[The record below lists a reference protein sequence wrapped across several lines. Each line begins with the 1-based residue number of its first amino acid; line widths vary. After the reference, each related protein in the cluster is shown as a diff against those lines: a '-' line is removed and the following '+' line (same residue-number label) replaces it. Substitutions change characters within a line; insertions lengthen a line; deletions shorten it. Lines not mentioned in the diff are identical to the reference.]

1 MAPEKIR
8 NKVTEFSLLPLRNLV
23 VFPNQV
29 VPLFVGRAKSIQA
42 IEYAVSQKQRIVLA
56 VQKTSD
62 NLDPSVTDIATVGV
76 LAELVQILKLPDG
89 TTKILVEGVARVKI
103 EEFMQSDPFFKAKVF
118 EQILE
123 PAAPEA
129 VNTLMSTTIQKF
141 EDYVKSNKKIPSETL
156 LSVINTKDPVKL
168 SDLLTSYLM
177 VDHTEKQAILELNS
191 LTERFQKLIQLIDRE
206 VSAIKLDTQLQTKVK
221 DQISKV
227 QKEYFLKEKLK
238 TIQKELGEVAE
249 GDELSEYQEK
259 IKELALSEEVE
270 KKLTREL
277 ARLQKVPPASSEA
290 GVIRSYL
297 DWMVELP
304 WVKSPKSAIKLAEAK
319 NILDADHYGLKEVKE
334 RILEYLA
341 VYQLTGKI
349 RGSILCLVGPPGV
362 GKTSIGKSVARA
374 MNRPFDRIAL
384 GGVRDQAELRG
395 HRRTYVGAMPGRII
409 SALHRA
415 KANNPVIMLDEID
428 KMSTEY
434 QGDPSAALLEILDPS
449 QNVHFSDHYLD
460 APFDLSEVF
469 FIATANSIHHLPR
482 PLLDRLEI
490 IQLSGYTE
498 TEKIEII
505 KRHLWPAL
513 ATEHGL
519 APDDIKYTD
528 QSLLEIIRGYTK
540 EAGVRDLSRTLA
552 KIFRKAAT
560 QKLEET
566 PIVKSLNAEVIEEIL
581 GSPKYKYEQSVKHEV
596 GLVTGLAWTQNGGET
611 LTIEASVFKGRGALT
626 LTGHL
631 GEVMQES
638 AKAAFTYVRS
648 LASELG
654 MSEKLFR
661 SYDVHIHV
669 PEGAIPKDGPSAGVA
684 IVTALASAIFNIPV
698 RADVAMTG
706 EITLRGRV
714 MPIGGV
720 KEKLMAA
727 SRLGIKRVLLPLE
740 NKRDFKKLEPAIYQ
754 NLEVIFVESAKEVL
768 SLALVTPL
776 EPIKNSESE
785 DLPSFI
791 DSPPD
796 ELRI

>member
-1 MAPEKIR
+1 
-8 NKVTEFSLLPLRNLV
+8 
-23 VFPNQV
+23 
-29 VPLFVGRAKSIQA
+29 VGNDGQNGG
-42 IEYAVSQKQRIVLA
+42 RI
-56 VQKTSD
+56 
-62 NLDPSVTDIATVGV
+62 G
-76 LAELVQILKLPDG
+76 
-89 TTKILVEGVARVKI
+89 
-103 EEFMQSDPFFKAKVF
+103 
-118 EQILE
+118 
-123 PAAPEA
+123 
-129 VNTLMSTTIQKF
+129 
-141 EDYVKSNKKIPSETL
+141 
-156 LSVINTKDPVKL
+156 
-168 SDLLTSYLM
+168 
-177 VDHTEKQAILELNS
+177 H
-191 LTERFQKLIQLIDRE
+191 
-206 VSAIKLDTQLQTKVK
+206 
-221 DQISKV
+221 
-227 QKEYFLKEKLK
+227 
-238 TIQKELGEVAE
+238 
-249 GDELSEYQEK
+249 
-259 IKELALSEEVE
+259 
-270 KKLTREL
+270 
-277 ARLQKVPPASSEA
+277 
-290 GVIRSYL
+290 
-297 DWMVELP
+297 
-304 WVKSPKSAIKLAEAK
+304 
-319 NILDADHYGLKEVKE
+319 
-334 RILEYLA
+334 
-341 VYQLTGKI
+341 
-349 RGSILCLVGPPGV
+349 
-362 GKTSIGKSVARA
+362 
-374 MNRPFDRIAL
+374 
-384 GGVRDQAELRG
+384 AELRG

-409 SALHRA
+409 SALHRV

-434 QGDPSAALLEILDPS
+434 QGDPSAALLEILDPN

-469 FIATANSIHHLPR
+469 FIATANSVHHLPR

-498 TEKIEII
+498 SEKVEII
-505 KRHLWPAL
+505 KKHLWPTL

-519 APDDIKYTD
+519 SPTDIKYTD
-528 QSLLEIIRGYTK
+528 QNLLEIIRGYTK
-540 EAGVRDLSRTLA
+540 EAGVRDLSRTLS

-560 QKLEET
+560 QKLEEV
-566 PIVKSLNAEVIEEIL
+566 PMMKSLNAEVIEKIL
-581 GSPKYKYEQSVKHEV
+581 GAPKYKYEHSVKHEV
-596 GLVTGLAWTQNGGET
+596 GLVTGLAWTHNGGET

-684 IVTALASAIFNIPV
+684 IVTALASAIFNVPV

-706 EITLRGRV
+706 EVTLRGRV
-714 MPIGGV
+714 LPIGGV

-776 EPIKNSESE
+776 EPVKSTENE
-785 DLPSFI
+785 DLPPFI